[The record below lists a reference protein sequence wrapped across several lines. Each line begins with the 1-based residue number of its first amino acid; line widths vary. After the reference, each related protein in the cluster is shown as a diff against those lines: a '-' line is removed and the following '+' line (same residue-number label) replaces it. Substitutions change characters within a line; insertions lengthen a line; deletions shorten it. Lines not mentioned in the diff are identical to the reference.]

1 MSFKYPNYYND
12 DDRRLYDTLW
22 QQPNE
27 LLTDSERDFVR
38 TMYEQEE
45 CSSYNEWEEE
55 YECEQDSDE
64 GQEEQEESYSG

>member
-12 DDRRLYDTLW
+12 DDRRLYNILW
-22 QQPNE
+22 QQPDE

-45 CSSYNEWEEE
+45 YSSYNEWEEE
-55 YECEQDSDE
+55 YEYEQDSNN
-64 GQEEQEESYSG
+64 EEQEEESYSG

>member
-1 MSFKYPNYYND
+1 MSFKYPNYYDD
-12 DDRRLYDTLW
+12 DDRRLYNILW
-22 QQPNE
+22 QQPDE

-45 CSSYNEWEEE
+45 YSSYNEWEEE

-64 GQEEQEESYSG
+64 EQEEESYSG

>member
-12 DDRRLYDTLW
+12 DDRRLYNILW
-22 QQPNE
+22 QQPDE

-45 CSSYNEWEEE
+45 YYSYREFLDERCEVYDEEE
-55 YECEQDSDE
+55 
-64 GQEEQEESYSG
+64 EESYSG

>member
-12 DDRRLYDTLW
+12 NDRRLYNILW
-22 QQPNE
+22 QQPDE

-45 CSSYNEWEEE
+45 YSSYNEWEEE
-55 YECEQDSDE
+55 YEHEQDSND
-64 GQEEQEESYSG
+64 EEQEEESYSG

>member
-12 DDRRLYDTLW
+12 DDRRLYNILW
-22 QQPNE
+22 QQPDE

-45 CSSYNEWEEE
+45 YSSYNEWKEEDE
-55 YECEQDSDE
+55 REQDSDE
-64 GQEEQEESYSG
+64 EQEEESYSG

>member
-12 DDRRLYDTLW
+12 DDRRLYLQLW
-22 QQPNE
+22 QQPDE

-45 CSSYNEWEEE
+45 CSSYNEWEEDYE
-55 YECEQDSDE
+55 YE
-64 GQEEQEESYSG
+64 QEEREEESYSG

>member
-1 MSFKYPNYYND
+1 MSLKYPNYYND
-12 DDRRLYDTLW
+12 DDRRLYNILW

-45 CSSYNEWEEE
+45 YSSYSEQEEE
-55 YECEQDSDE
+55 YEHEQDSDE
-64 GQEEQEESYSG
+64 EQQEEEESYSG

>member
-12 DDRRLYDTLW
+12 DDRRLYNILW
-22 QQPNE
+22 QQPDE

-45 CSSYNEWEEE
+45 YSSYNEWEEE
-55 YECEQDSDE
+55 YEYEQDSY
-64 GQEEQEESYSG
+64 EEQQEEESYSG

>member
-1 MSFKYPNYYND
+1 MSFSNPNYYND

-22 QQPNE
+22 RQPDE

-45 CSSYNEWEEE
+45 YYSYREFLDERSEAYDEE
-55 YECEQDSDE
+55 
-64 GQEEQEESYSG
+64 EESYSG

>member
-22 QQPNE
+22 QQSDE

-38 TMYEQEE
+38 AMYEQEE
-45 CSSYNEWEEE
+45 YSSYNEWEEE
-55 YECEQDSDE
+55 YEYEQDSN
-64 GQEEQEESYSG
+64 EEQEEESYSG

>member
-12 DDRRLYDTLW
+12 DDRRLYNILW
-22 QQPNE
+22 QQPDE

-45 CSSYNEWEEE
+45 YSSYNEWEEE
-55 YECEQDSDE
+55 YEFEQDSNE
-64 GQEEQEESYSG
+64 EQQEEEESYSG

>member
-12 DDRRLYDTLW
+12 DDRRLYMQLW
-22 QQPNE
+22 QQPDE

-45 CSSYNEWEEE
+45 YSSYNEWEEDYE
-55 YECEQDSDE
+55 YEQEQE
-64 GQEEQEESYSG
+64 REEESYTG

>member
-12 DDRRLYDTLW
+12 DDRSLYNILW
-22 QQPNE
+22 QQPDE

-45 CSSYNEWEEE
+45 YSSYNEWEEE
-55 YECEQDSDE
+55 YEYEQDSDE
-64 GQEEQEESYSG
+64 EQEEESYSG